1 MKILVTLRADD
12 VAPRFDLCTE
22 VLIVDTSGGKAGPE
36 LRNVLLT
43 GPSGDELCSLILKE
57 NIGTVVCGGI
67 EESFFQYL
75 LWKKVK
81 VIDRVIGPSSKA
93 LELTLEGRL
102 QPGVV
107 ISDS

>member
-1 MKILVTLRADD
+1 MRILITLRADD
-12 VAPRFDLCTE
+12 VAPRFDLCSE
-22 VLIVDTSGGKAGPE
+22 VLIADFTAGKPGPE
-36 LRNVLLT
+36 LRNVLLS

-57 NIGTVVCGGI
+57 NVDAVVCGGI

-93 LELTLEGRL
+93 LKLALEGSL

-107 ISDS
+107 IAD

>member
-1 MKILVTLRADD
+1 MKILVTLTADD

-22 VLIVDTSGGKAGPE
+22 VLIADFPE
-36 LRNVLLT
+36 GRPAPEPRNVLLP

-57 NIGTVVCGGI
+57 NVDVVVCGGI

-81 VIDRVIGPSSKA
+81 VIDRVIGPLSKVLQLA
-93 LELTLEGRL
+93 LEGRL

-107 ISDS
+107 IVN

>member
-22 VLIVDTSGGKAGPE
+22 VLIADYFQDRSDPD
-36 LRNVLLT
+36 LRNVLLP

-57 NIGTVVCGGI
+57 SVDVVVCGGI

-75 LWKKVK
+75 LWKKIK
-81 VIDRVIGPSSKA
+81 VLDKVIGPSSKA
-93 LELTLEGRL
+93 LQLAYEGSL
-102 QPGVV
+102 KPGVV
-107 ISDS
+107 IGY

>member
-1 MKILVTLRADD
+1 MKILVTLTADD

-22 VLIVDTSGGKAGPE
+22 VLIADFQEGRPLPD
-36 LRNVLLT
+36 LRNVLLS

-57 NIGTVVCGGI
+57 NVNVTVCGGI

-81 VIDRVIGPSSKA
+81 VIDRVIGPSAKA
-93 LELTLEGRL
+93 LQLALEGRL
-102 QPGVV
+102 QPGAV
-107 ISDS
+107 IAN

>member
-22 VLIVDTSGGKAGPE
+22 VLIGDFTEGKPGPE
-36 LRNVLLT
+36 LRNVLLS

-57 NIGTVVCGGI
+57 NAGVIVCGGI

-93 LELTLEGRL
+93 LMLAFEGRL

-107 ISDS
+107 LAD

>member
-1 MKILVTLRADD
+1 MKVLVTLRADD

-22 VLIVDTSGGKAGPE
+22 VLISNFTEGKPRPE
-36 LRNVLLT
+36 LRNVLLS

-57 NIGTVVCGGI
+57 NVDVIICGGI

-93 LELTLEGRL
+93 LKLAVEGRL
-102 QPGVV
+102 QPGA
-107 ISDS
+107 IIADQ

>member
-22 VLIVDTSGGKAGPE
+22 VLIADFTGGKPGPE
-36 LRNVLLT
+36 PRNVLLS
-43 GPSGDELCSLILKE
+43 GPSGDELCNLILKE
-57 NIGTVVCGGI
+57 NIGVVVCGGI

-93 LELTLEGRL
+93 LRLALEGRL

-107 ISDS
+107 IVD